1 MKFGSVTSHV
11 TSDLPAPTRAAE
23 HGAAQH
29 ARLEAEIPRIE
40 GSFVVRRVLIEQVGR
55 AEQRRVEVIH
65 RQHLRRI
72 ERTRHLRRRIP
83 VPTGDPSGC
92 TAMFC
97 VKMIRW

>member
-11 TSDLPAPTRAAE
+11 TSVCRLPLLAPPNTVPP
-23 HGAAQH
+23 H

-55 AEQRRVEVIH
+55 AEERWVEVIY

-72 ERTRHLRRRIP
+72 ERTRHPAPSCTRPDWR
-83 VPTGDPSGC
+83 PSGC